1 MSDGQSEQP
10 GPGFWS
16 AVARLGLVL
25 SVASTVEQVV
35 TSLVDLGVPALSA
48 AGLGI
53 ITRAQDGG
61 WQLGASTS
69 FGPVLRARFDY
80 EPYDS
85 PLPACRAAREDVDF
99 FLPDRA
105 SAVEVHPRMAE
116 VVDLS
121 GRPRWALLPLR
132 VGAEV
137 VGALAV
143 SWTSPAP
150 FTEDEEAALRT
161 FAAHCAPSVERVLA
175 GEVQRRSN
183 RATERLATALQRGV
197 VTQLPTLDGL
207 ELAVSYRPS
216 ADGAAIG
223 GDWYDVFARRNGDV
237 VVVVGDVA
245 GHDQVAASTM
255 IQLRAM
261 LRGIAWDSDDG
272 PAPLLDR
279 LDRSTAALEPGTT
292 ATAVLLTL
300 TRRADAGF
308 DVRWA
313 SAGHPPLLLRR
324 PEGVVEVLGG
334 HDDPLL
340 GVDWPSPR
348 RGHRRLLSPGTTLVA
363 VTDGALE
370 TRDHTLA
377 VGVDHL
383 AAALGTAADVGAGP
397 GTVAERTR
405 DHLEDSTTSPRPPG
419 GPEPRDGSFDP
430 VDDRTLLVVRAL
442 PTAVVPGSSGHG
454 DTSRAGGSG
463 VDGGRTSRVVL
474 LRPEA
479 ASAPVARALV
489 RSLATTGGWGEDDV
503 DTAELLVS
511 ELVANAVIHGRS
523 DLRLTASTT
532 AHRLLVEVEDGN
544 ERMPVLLPDDA
555 AALSGRGLHLVQN
568 ASDEWG
574 CRPVEGHGPAGKVVW
589 FALDRGTR

>member
-1 MSDGQSEQP
+1 M
-10 GPGFWS
+10 
-16 AVARLGLVL
+16 ARLGLVL

-35 TSLVDLGVPALSA
+35 TSLIDLGVPALSA

-69 FGPVLRARFDY
+69 FGSVLRARFDY

-116 VVDLS
+116 VVDLT

-150 FTEDEEAALRT
+150 FTEDEETALRI

-183 RATERLATALQRGV
+183 RETEQLATVLQRGV
-197 VTQLPTLDGL
+197 VTRLPTLDGL
-207 ELAVSYRPS
+207 ELAVSYRPC

-324 PEGVVEVLGG
+324 PDGVVEVLGG

-405 DHLEDSTTSPRPPG
+405 DHLEGSTTSPRPPG

-430 VDDRTLLVVRAL
+430 VDDRTVLVVRAL
-442 PTAVVPGSSGHG
+442 PTAVVPGSSGDG
-454 DTSRAGGSG
+454 DTSRAGDSG

-574 CRPVEGHGPAGKVVW
+574 CRPVEGHGAAGKVVW